1 MSDIYG
7 ATHRAFQDR
16 FDTRRIADTIEGG
29 FIAGEISDQDRAFI
43 ESRDMFWLSTVDEN
57 GMPTVSYK
65 GGDPGFVKVVD
76 GRTIAFPSYNGNGMF
91 YSMGNIAG
99 TGKVGMLFM
108 DFEKPIRLRIQG
120 TASVSPDDPLLGSW
134 QEAQLV
140 VRVTVAQ
147 AFPNCPRYIH
157 RMEKVG
163 ASRYV
168 PREGASTPLA
178 GWKRIDMIQDALPA
192 EDQGRA
198 DREGGQITLDD
209 WFGKVAA
216 GDPEA

>member
-108 DFEKPIRLRIQG
+108 DFEKPIRLRVQG

-134 QEAQLV
+134 HEAQLV

-192 EDQGRA
+192 EDHGRA